1 MNAHRSR
8 TTTPIS
14 EWMTTK
20 LVTIPLDAPLSTARR
35 LFARAEIHHL
45 PVVSDGRLVGMLS
58 SRDLLRA
65 VHRATRDGGEASDAD
80 LDRSAEIADLM
91 SRDLVMLR
99 PDASVDEALE
109 LVADGAMHAV
119 LVVDDDRQLVGIATD
134 ADLLSY
140 FCE

>member
-1 MNAHRSR
+1 MSARGSR
-8 TTTPIS
+8 ATTPIS
-14 EWMTTK
+14 EWMTTN
-20 LVTIPLDAPLSTARR
+20 LVTIPLDAPLSEARR
-35 LFARAEIHHL
+35 RFARAEVHHL
-45 PVVSDGRLVGMLS
+45 PVVADGRLVGMLS

-65 VHRATRDGGEASDAD
+65 VRRVTRDGADASDAE

-99 PDASVDEALE
+99 PSASVDEALE

-119 LVVDDDRQLVGIATD
+119 LIVDDDRQLVGIATD